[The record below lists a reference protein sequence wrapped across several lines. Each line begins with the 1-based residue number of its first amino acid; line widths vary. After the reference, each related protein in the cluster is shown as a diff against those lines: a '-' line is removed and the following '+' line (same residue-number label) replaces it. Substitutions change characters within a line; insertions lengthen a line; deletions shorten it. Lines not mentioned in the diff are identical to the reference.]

1 MKALIYAAVILS
13 TLCSVFLLVSGII
26 LIQSGGILP
35 ATQLFVTSICMLC
48 AALILS
54 VPLFVSLAV
63 SISHLFDKTNKK

>member
-13 TLCSVFLLVSGII
+13 TLCSVFLLVSGMI

-35 ATQLFVTSICMLC
+35 ATQLFVTSICMLS